1 MSPAATPRGT
11 FLPGLEVLARGARE
25 ERRLFAWA
33 VLGSVVYGVGTA
45 GSGWMV
51 GRVTERVVVPALTP
65 GSEERVTTGD
75 VWLAGAALLAVT
87 VVTVGGVL
95 VRRILAGATMYALQA
110 RYRRALV
117 RRYLDLPL
125 SWHHSHPAGRLLAT
139 AASDVEATWQAMAIL
154 PFALGVVV
162 LIAVAGAAMVAAD
175 PVLGGIGLVV
185 VPALVVANAAY
196 SRAMS
201 PKVRRVQR
209 LRGEVSAVAHESFEG
224 ALVVKT
230 LGLAGGEVARF
241 AEESGRLRDANV
253 AAGRTRGAFDPVIE
267 ALPQLGTLLVLAV
280 GAARAAAGAA
290 DVGDIV
296 QVAYMLSL
304 LAFPVRAIGWT
315 LAELP
320 RTVAGDAR
328 LQAVLRESAT
338 TPWGERRAQRA
349 AAPAAPST
357 SGLEHHH
364 PLPVPDPTDED
375 DDDRAAAQ
383 PARASRPPRPV
394 LSGVDLDVTA
404 GTTTALVGGTGSGK
418 STLAGLLVRLVDP
431 TSGQVLL
438 DGVDVRE
445 LAEGELAG
453 VAALVPQSTF
463 VFDDTV
469 RGNVALG
476 LEEGL
481 DAGAGPSADAG
492 APTSRRV
499 SDEDVWA
506 ALRLAQADGFVAAL
520 PEGLDTRV
528 GERGASLS
536 GGQRQRLALARALVR
551 RPRLLVLDD
560 ATSALDPAVE
570 RAVLDGLGAS
580 GLGTTVVV
588 VASRPATIALADEVV
603 HLERGRVVDRGTAA
617 ELLERDEGYRDLVS
631 AYARAARERAAAGSS
646 VTSSA
651 SSTGTAGGGTP

>member
-1 MSPAATPRGT
+1 MSAPARPAASPRGT
-11 FLPGLEVLARGARE
+11 FLPGLRILARGARE
-25 ERRLFAWA
+25 EPRPFAWA
-33 VLGSVVYGVGTA
+33 VFGSVVYGVGTA

-51 GRVTERVVVPALTP
+51 GRVTEGVVVPALTP
-65 GSEERVTTGD
+65 GGPEVTAAD
-75 VWLAGAALLAVT
+75 VWLAGGTLLAIT
-87 VVTVGGVL
+87 VVTVVGVL
-95 VRRILAGATMYALQA
+95 LRRIFAGATMYGLQA
-110 RYRRALV
+110 RYRRALA

-139 AASDVEATWQAMAIL
+139 AASDVEATWQAMAVL

-162 LIAVAGAAMVAAD
+162 LIGVAGAAMVAAD

-201 PKVRRVQR
+201 PRVRRVQR

-230 LGLAGGEVARF
+230 LGLADGEVERF
-241 AEESGRLRDANV
+241 SRQAGRLRDANV

-280 GAARAAAGAA
+280 GAARAAGGSA

-328 LQAVLRESAT
+328 LQSVLRESAT
-338 TPWGERRAQRA
+338 TPWGRQRA
-349 AAPAAPST
+349 ARSATPAAPAT
-357 SGLEHHH
+357 RGLEHHH
-364 PLPVPDPTDED
+364 PVPVPDPTDAED
-375 DDDRAAAQ
+375 EQDAQDDGGRGGAAAAA
-383 PARASRPPRPV
+383 PAARAPRPV
-394 LSGVDLDVTA
+394 LSGVDLDLAA

-438 DGVDVRE
+438 DGLDVRD

-453 VAALVPQSTF
+453 VASLVPQSTF

-476 LEEGL
+476 LDVGDEE
-481 DAGAGPSADAG
+481 
-492 APTSRRV
+492 
-499 SDEDVWA
+499 VWD
-506 ALRLAQADGFVAAL
+506 ALRLAQAEGFVASL
-520 PEGLDTRV
+520 PDGLDTRV

-580 GLGTTVVV
+580 FDGGTGTTVVV

-617 ELLERDEGYRDLVS
+617 ELLERDEGYRELVS
-631 AYARAARERAAAGSS
+631 AYARAARERAAASEGS
-646 VTSSA
+646 A
-651 SSTGTAGGGTP
+651 A

>member
-1 MSPAATPRGT
+1 MNQPDPRRTARPRVQRGT
-11 FLPGLEVLARGARE
+11 FLRGMRVLARGARE
-25 ERRLFAWA
+25 EPRLFAWA
-33 VLGSVVYGVGTA
+33 VLGSAVYGAGTA
-45 GSGWMV
+45 GSGWLV
-51 GRVTERVVVPALTP
+51 GRVTQDVVVPALS
-65 GSEERVTTGD
+65 GDAAVTAAD
-75 VWLAGAALLAVT
+75 VWLAGAALLAVG
-87 VVTVGGVL
+87 VVTVAGVL
-95 VRRILAGATMYALQA
+95 LRRIAAGATMYALQA
-110 RYRRALV
+110 RYRRALA

-125 SWHHSHPAGRLLAT
+125 AWHHSHPAGRLLAT
-139 AASDVEATWQAMAIL
+139 AASDVEATWQDMAIL
-154 PFALGVVV
+154 PFAMGVVV
-162 LIAVAGAAMVAAD
+162 LIVIAGVAMVAAD
-175 PVLGGIGLVV
+175 PVLGGIGLLV
-185 VPALVVANAAY
+185 VPALVVVNALY
-196 SRAMS
+196 SRRMS
-201 PKVRRVQR
+201 PRVRRVQR
-209 LRGEVSAVAHESFEG
+209 LRGEVSTVAHESFEG

-230 LGLAGGEVARF
+230 LGLAGGEVTRF
-241 AEESGRLRDANV
+241 AREADRLRDANV

-280 GAARAAAGAA
+280 GAARTASG
-290 DVGDIV
+290 DVGVGDVV

-328 LQAVLRESAT
+328 LQAVLTEDAT
-338 TPWGERRAQRA
+338 TPWGSRA
-349 AAPAAPST
+349 AGPGRAPARPQ
-357 SGLEHHH
+357 GRGVGYHH
-364 PLPVPDPTDED
+364 PAPVPDPTDED
-375 DDDRAAAQ
+375 DAAPGAAAETTAAVPPAAQ
-383 PARASRPPRPV
+383 PARAPRPV
-394 LSGVDLDVTA
+394 LRDVDLEVTA
-404 GTTTALVGGTGSGK
+404 GTTTAVVGGTGSGK

-431 TSGQVLL
+431 TTGTVLL

-476 LEEGL
+476 L
-481 DAGAGPSADAG
+481 DADEVPAERR
-492 APTSRRV
+492 TS
-499 SDEDVWA
+499 DDDVWA

-520 PEGLDTRV
+520 PDGLDTRV

-570 RAVLDGLGAS
+570 RAVLDGLGAQ

-588 VASRPATIALADEVV
+588 VASRPATISLADEVV
-603 HLERGRVVDRGTAA
+603 HLEHGRVVDRGTAA
-617 ELLERDEGYRDLVS
+617 ELAERDEGYRELVT
-631 AYARAARERAAAGSS
+631 AYARAARERAAA
-646 VTSSA
+646 
-651 SSTGTAGGGTP
+651 TAEGARA

>member
-1 MSPAATPRGT
+1 MSQPDLRRHERPRVQRGT
-11 FLPGLEVLARGARE
+11 FLRGMRVLARGARE
-25 ERRLFAWA
+25 EPRLFAWA
-33 VLGSVVYGVGTA
+33 VVGSVVYGAGTA
-45 GSGWMV
+45 GSGWLV
-51 GRVTERVVVPALTP
+51 GRVTQDVVVPALSGDAGVTP
-65 GSEERVTTGD
+65 GD
-75 VWLAGAALLAVT
+75 VWLAGAALLAVGL
-87 VVTVGGVL
+87 VTVGGVL
-95 VRRILAGATMYALQA
+95 LRRIAAGATMYALQA
-110 RYRRALV
+110 RYRRALA

-125 SWHHSHPAGRLLAT
+125 AWHHSHPAGRLLAT

-162 LIAVAGAAMVAAD
+162 LIGIAGVAMVAAD
-175 PVLGGIGLVV
+175 PVLGGIGLLV
-185 VPALVVANAAY
+185 VPALVVVNALY
-196 SRAMS
+196 SRRMS
-201 PKVRRVQR
+201 PRVRRVQR
-209 LRGEVSAVAHESFEG
+209 LRGDVSAVAHESFEG

-230 LGLAGGEVARF
+230 LGLAGGEVTRF
-241 AEESGRLRDANV
+241 AREADRLRDANV

-280 GAARAAAGAA
+280 GAARTVSGDAG
-290 DVGDIV
+290 VGDVV

-328 LQAVLRESAT
+328 LQAVLTEDAT
-338 TPWGERRAQRA
+338 TPWGSRTAGASR
-349 AAPAAPST
+349 APARPQ
-357 SGLEHHH
+357 GRGIGYHH
-364 PLPVPDPTDED
+364 PAPVPDPTDED
-375 DDDRAAAQ
+375 DDAAPAPAAPAPAAVAAAGGGAPQ
-383 PARASRPPRPV
+383 APRSPRPV
-394 LSGVDLDVTA
+394 LRDVDLEVTA
-404 GTTTALVGGTGSGK
+404 GTTTAVVGGTGSGK

-431 TSGQVLL
+431 TTGTVLL

-476 LEEGL
+476 L
-481 DAGAGPSADAG
+481 DADDVPAERR
-492 APTSRRV
+492 TS
-499 SDEDVWA
+499 DDDVWA

-520 PEGLDTRV
+520 PDGLDTRV

-570 RAVLDGLGAS
+570 RAVLDGLGAQ

-603 HLERGRVVDRGTAA
+603 HLEHGRVVDRGTAA
-617 ELLERDEGYRDLVS
+617 ELAERDEGYRELVT
-631 AYARAARERAAAGSS
+631 AYARAARERAAA
-646 VTSSA
+646 
-651 SSTGTAGGGTP
+651 TAEGARA

>member
-1 MSPAATPRGT
+1 MSQPAVRPAVRPAAGSSVQRGT
-11 FLPGLEVLARGARE
+11 FLRGMRVLARGARE
-25 ERRLFAWA
+25 EPRLFGWA
-33 VLGSVVYGVGTA
+33 VVGSVVYGAGTA
-45 GSGWMV
+45 GSGWLV
-51 GRVTERVVVPALTP
+51 GRVTQDVVVPALS
-65 GSEERVTTGD
+65 GGGVTARD
-75 VWLAGAALLAVT
+75 VWLAGAALLAVGL
-87 VVTVGGVL
+87 VTVGGVL
-95 VRRILAGATMYALQA
+95 LRRIAAGATMYALQA
-110 RYRRALV
+110 RYRRALA

-125 SWHHSHPAGRLLAT
+125 AWHHSHPAGRLLAT

-162 LIAVAGAAMVAAD
+162 LIVIAGVAMVAAD
-175 PVLGGIGLVV
+175 PVLGGIGLLV
-185 VPALVVANAAY
+185 VPALVVVNALY
-196 SRAMS
+196 SRRMS
-201 PKVRRVQR
+201 PRVRRVQR
-209 LRGEVSAVAHESFEG
+209 LRGDVSAVAHESFEG

-230 LGLAGGEVARF
+230 LGLAGGEVDRF
-241 AEESGRLRDANV
+241 AHEADRLRDANV

-280 GAARAAAGAA
+280 GAARTASGAVG
-290 DVGDIV
+290 VGDVV

-328 LQAVLRESAT
+328 LQSVLTEDAT
-338 TPWGERRAQRA
+338 TPWGTRA
-349 AAPAAPST
+349 AGSSPAPARPQ
-357 SGLEHHH
+357 GRGVGYHH
-364 PLPVPDPTDED
+364 PAPVPDPTDAD
-375 DDDRAAAQ
+375 DDGALVVAAAPTGG
-383 PARASRPPRPV
+383 PAPRAPRAV
-394 LSGVDLDVTA
+394 LHAVDLEVTA
-404 GTTTALVGGTGSGK
+404 GTTTAVVGGTGSGK

-431 TSGQVLL
+431 TTGTVLL

-476 LEEGL
+476 L
-481 DAGAGPSADAG
+481 DAEDVPAECRTTD
-492 APTSRRV
+492 
-499 SDEDVWA
+499 DDVWA

-520 PEGLDTRV
+520 PDGLDTRV
-528 GERGASLS
+528 GERGTSLS

-570 RAVLDGLGAS
+570 RAVLDGLGAQ

-603 HLERGRVVDRGTAA
+603 HLEHGRVVDRGTAA
-617 ELLERDEGYRDLVS
+617 ELAERDEGYRELVT
-631 AYARAARERAAAGSS
+631 AYARAARERAAATVVPG
-646 VTSSA
+646 A
-651 SSTGTAGGGTP
+651 DQEARA

>member
-1 MSPAATPRGT
+1 
-11 FLPGLEVLARGARE
+11 
-25 ERRLFAWA
+25 
-33 VLGSVVYGVGTA
+33 
-45 GSGWMV
+45 MV
-51 GRVTERVVVPALTP
+51 GRVTEGVVVPALTP
-65 GSEERVTTGD
+65 GSSASVTTGD
-75 VWLAGAALLAVT
+75 VWLAGATLLAITAVT
-87 VVTVGGVL
+87 VVGVL
-95 VRRILAGATMYALQA
+95 LRRIFAGATMYGLQA
-110 RYRRALV
+110 RYRRLLA

-139 AASDVEATWQAMAIL
+139 AASDVEATWQAMAVL

-162 LIAVAGAAMVAAD
+162 LIGVAGAAMVAAD

-230 LGLAGGEVARF
+230 LGLADGEVDRF
-241 AEESGRLRDANV
+241 AREAGRLRDANV

-280 GAARAAAGAA
+280 GAVRASNGSA

-338 TPWGERRAQRA
+338 TAWGGLRPDRT
-349 AAPAAPST
+349 AAPAAPAT
-357 SGLEHHH
+357 RDLQHHH
-364 PLPVPDPTDED
+364 PVPVPDPTDAD
-375 DDDRAAAQ
+375 DDDPDDDARRGTPAGASA
-383 PARASRPPRPV
+383 ARAPRAPRAPRPV
-394 LSGVDLDVTA
+394 LSGVDLDLTA

-476 LEEGL
+476 L
-481 DAGAGPSADAG
+481 D
-492 APTSRRV
+492 V
-499 SDEDVWA
+499 SDDDVWA
-506 ALRLAQADGFVAAL
+506 ALRLARADGFVAAL
-520 PEGLDTRV
+520 PDGLDTRV

-580 GLGTTVVV
+580 FDGEQGTTVVV

-617 ELLERDEGYRDLVS
+617 ELLERDEGYRELVS
-631 AYARAARERAAAGSS
+631 AYARAARERAAA
-646 VTSSA
+646 TSTS
-651 SSTGTAGGGTP
+651 GEGGAA

>member
-1 MSPAATPRGT
+1 MSSSGT
-11 FLPGLEVLARGARE
+11 FLPGLKILARGARE
-25 ERRLFAWA
+25 EPRLFAGA

-45 GSGWMV
+45 GSGWLV
-51 GRVTERVVVPALTP
+51 GRITEDVVVPALTS
-65 GSEERVTTGD
+65 GSQRTVTTGD
-75 VWLAGAALLAVT
+75 VWLAGAALLAVAL
-87 VVTVGGVL
+87 VTVGGVL
-95 VRRILAGATMYALQA
+95 LRRIFAGAAMYGLQA
-110 RYRRALV
+110 RYRRALA

-162 LIAVAGAAMVAAD
+162 LIGVAGPAMVAAD

-196 SRAMS
+196 SRVMS

-230 LGLAGGEVARF
+230 LGLADGEVARF
-241 AEESGRLRDANV
+241 SEHAARLRDANI

-280 GAARAAAGAA
+280 GAARAASGSA

-338 TPWGERRAQRA
+338 TPWGTLRADRTA
-349 AAPAAPST
+349 SPAAPSAR
-357 SGLEHHH
+357 GVEYHH
-364 PLPVPDPTDED
+364 PVPVPDPTDED
-375 DDDRAAAQ
+375 DDDDARRRAAAAA
-383 PARASRPPRPV
+383 PALGRSRAARPV
-394 LSGVDLDVTA
+394 LSGVHLDLTA

-453 VAALVPQSTF
+453 VAALVPQATF

-476 LEEGL
+476 LEVT
-481 DAGAGPSADAG
+481 DD
-492 APTSRRV
+492 
-499 SDEDVWA
+499 DVWA
-506 ALRLAQADGFVAAL
+506 ALRLAQADGFVASL
-520 PEGLDTRV
+520 PDGLDTRV
-528 GERGASLS
+528 GERGTTLS

-580 GLGTTVVV
+580 FDGGQGTTVLV

-603 HLERGRVVDRGTAA
+603 HLERGRVVDRGTAE
-617 ELLERDEGYRDLVS
+617 ELLQRDEGYRELVS
-631 AYARAARERAAAGSS
+631 AYARAARQRAAESMSSENMSSKSMTGEGSR
-646 VTSSA
+646 A
-651 SSTGTAGGGTP
+651 

>member
-65 GSEERVTTGD
+65 GSAERVTTGD

-280 GAARAAAGAA
+280 GAARAAGGAA

-320 RTVAGDAR
+320 RTVAGDTR

-617 ELLERDEGYRDLVS
+617 ELLQRDEGYRDLVS

-651 SSTGTAGGGTP
+651 SSTGTGGGSTP

>member
-1 MSPAATPRGT
+1 MA
-11 FLPGLEVLARGARE
+11 VLARGARE
-25 ERRLFAWA
+25 EPRLFAWA
-33 VLGSVVYGVGTA
+33 VFGSVVYGVGTA

-51 GRVTERVVVPALTP
+51 GRVTEDVVVPALTP
-65 GSEERVTTGD
+65 GSGARVTTGD
-75 VWLAGAALLAVT
+75 VWLAGATLLAIT
-87 VVTVGGVL
+87 LVTVGGVL
-95 VRRILAGATMYALQA
+95 LRRIFAGATMYGLQA
-110 RYRRALV
+110 RYRRALA

-139 AASDVEATWQAMAIL
+139 AASDVEATWQAMAVL

-162 LIAVAGAAMVAAD
+162 LIGVAGAAMVAAD

-230 LGLAGGEVARF
+230 LGLADGEVERF
-241 AEESGRLRDANV
+241 ATEAGRLRDANV

-280 GAARAAAGAA
+280 GAARAAGGSA

-328 LQAVLRESAT
+328 LQGVLREDAT
-338 TPWGERRAQRA
+338 TPWGTLHPERSAAPAAPATQGLEHHHPVPVPDPADSEDDHDDDGRGRTPA
-349 AAPAAPST
+349 AAPAAPAT
-357 SGLEHHH
+357 
-364 PLPVPDPTDED
+364 
-375 DDDRAAAQ
+375 RA
-383 PARASRPPRPV
+383 PRAPRAPRPV
-394 LSGVDLDVTA
+394 LSGVDLELTA

-476 LEEGL
+476 LGVT
-481 DAGAGPSADAG
+481 DD
-492 APTSRRV
+492 
-499 SDEDVWA
+499 DVWA
-506 ALRLAQADGFVAAL
+506 ALRLARAEGFVAAL
-520 PEGLDTRV
+520 PDGLDTRV

-580 GLGTTVVV
+580 FDGEQGTTVVV

-617 ELLERDEGYRDLVS
+617 DLLERDEGYRELVS
-631 AYARAARERAAAGSS
+631 AYARAARERAAASSPSSEGS
-646 VTSSA
+646 VA
-651 SSTGTAGGGTP
+651 

>member
-1 MSPAATPRGT
+1 MSPPATPRGT
-11 FLPGLEVLARGARE
+11 FLPGLKVLARGARE

-65 GSEERVTTGD
+65 GSAERVTTGD
-75 VWLAGAALLAVT
+75 VWLAGAALLAIT

-280 GAARAAAGAA
+280 GAARAAGGAA

-328 LQAVLRESAT
+328 LQAVLRESAA
-338 TPWGERRAQRA
+338 TPWGARRAARVA
-349 AAPAAPST
+349 DPAAPST
-357 SGLEHHH
+357 RGLEHHH
-364 PLPVPDPTDED
+364 PVPVPDPDDED
-375 DDDRAAAQ
+375 DDAGSAAR
-383 PARASRPPRPV
+383 PARAPRPPRPV
-394 LSGVDLDVTA
+394 LSGVDLDVTP

-631 AYARAARERAAAGSS
+631 AYARAARERAAARSS

-651 SSTGTAGGGTP
+651 SSTGTGGGSTS

>member
-1 MSPAATPRGT
+1 MRPSGT
-11 FLPGLEVLARGARE
+11 FLPGLAVLARGARE
-25 ERRLFAWA
+25 EPRLFAWA
-33 VLGSVVYGVGTA
+33 VFGSVVYGVGTA

-51 GRVTERVVVPALTP
+51 GRVTEDVVVPALTP
-65 GSEERVTTGD
+65 SSGARVTTGD
-75 VWLAGAALLAVT
+75 VWLAGATLLSIT
-87 VVTVGGVL
+87 LVTVGGVL
-95 VRRILAGATMYALQA
+95 LRRIFAGATMYGLQA
-110 RYRRALV
+110 RYRRALA

-139 AASDVEATWQAMAIL
+139 AASDVEATWQAMAVL

-162 LIAVAGAAMVAAD
+162 LIGVAGAAMVAAD

-230 LGLAGGEVARF
+230 LGLADGEVERF
-241 AEESGRLRDANV
+241 AAEAGRLRDANV

-280 GAARAAAGAA
+280 GAARAAGGSA

-328 LQAVLRESAT
+328 LQGVLREGAT
-338 TPWGERRAQRA
+338 TPWGPLRPERSAAPAAPATKGLEHHHPVPVPDPTDSEDDHDDGRGRTPA
-349 AAPAAPST
+349 AAPAAPAT
-357 SGLEHHH
+357 
-364 PLPVPDPTDED
+364 
-375 DDDRAAAQ
+375 RA
-383 PARASRPPRPV
+383 PRAPRAPRPV
-394 LSGVDLDVTA
+394 LSGVDLELTA

-476 LEEGL
+476 LEVT
-481 DAGAGPSADAG
+481 DD
-492 APTSRRV
+492 
-499 SDEDVWA
+499 DVWA
-506 ALRLAQADGFVAAL
+506 ALRLARADGFVAAL
-520 PEGLDTRV
+520 PDGLDTRV

-580 GLGTTVVV
+580 FDGEQGTTVVV

-617 ELLERDEGYRDLVS
+617 DLLERDEGYRELVS
-631 AYARAARERAAAGSS
+631 AYARAARERAAASSPSSEGS
-646 VTSSA
+646 VA
-651 SSTGTAGGGTP
+651 

>member
-1 MSPAATPRGT
+1 MNHPVRSPRGT
-11 FLPGLEVLARGARE
+11 FVRGMRVMLRGARE
-25 ERRLFAWA
+25 EPRLFTWA
-33 VLGSVVYGVGTA
+33 VAGSVVYGVGTA
-45 GSGWMV
+45 GGGWVV
-51 GRVTERVVVPALTP
+51 GRVTERVVVPALSGEP
-65 GSEERVTTGD
+65 VGTGAI
-75 VWLAGAALLAVT
+75 WLAGGVLLAVSL
-87 VVTVGGVL
+87 VTVGGVL
-95 VRRILAGATMYALQA
+95 LRRIAAGATMYGLQA
-110 RYRRALV
+110 RYRRALA

-125 SWHHSHPAGRLLAT
+125 AWHHSHPAGRLLAT

-162 LIAVAGAAMVAAD
+162 LIAVAGVAMVAAD
-175 PVLGGIGLVV
+175 PVLGGIGLLV

-196 SRAMS
+196 SRRMS
-201 PKVRRVQR
+201 PKVARVQR

-230 LGLAGGEVARF
+230 LGLAQGEVDRFGAEAR
-241 AEESGRLRDANV
+241 RLRDANV

-267 ALPQLGTLLVLAV
+267 ALPQLGTLVVLAV
-280 GAARAAAGAA
+280 GASRAATGAA
-290 DVGDIV
+290 DVGDLV

-328 LQAVLRESAT
+328 LQSVLSEGAT
-338 TPWGERRAQRA
+338 TPWGALTSDRA
-349 AAPAAPST
+349 AGAARPQGR
-357 SGLEHHH
+357 GLSHHH
-364 PLPVPDPTDED
+364 PVPVPDPTDAAD
-375 DDDRAAAQ
+375 DAAPPAAV
-383 PARASRPPRPV
+383 PARAPRPV
-394 LSGVDLDVTA
+394 LRDVHLDITA
-404 GTTTALVGGTGSGK
+404 GTTTAVVGGTGSGK

-438 DGVDVRE
+438 DGVDVRD
-445 LAEGELAG
+445 LAEGQLAG

-476 LEEGL
+476 LE
-481 DAGAGPSADAG
+481 ADDVPAD
-492 APTSRRV
+492 RRT

-520 PEGLDTRV
+520 PDGLDTRV

-551 RPRLLVLDD
+551 HPRLLVLDD

-570 RAVLDGLGAS
+570 RAVLDGLAATHSSRSGAS
-580 GLGTTVVV
+580 GTTVVV

-603 HLERGRVVDRGTAA
+603 HLEHGRVVDRGTAA
-617 ELLERDEGYRDLVS
+617 ELSERDEGYRELVT
-631 AYARAARERAAAGSS
+631 AYARAARERAAAEG
-646 VTSSA
+646 A
-651 SSTGTAGGGTP
+651 A